1 MLIGFEKYVIVTK
14 STDAQRDNKKQA
26 ESETVMNDLTF
37 ITWIRKGAQCKALNE
52 INCDPIC
59 DSDNQQVKCKGK
71 PQATQPY
78 LRSSG

>member
-37 ITWIRKGAQCKALNE
+37 ITWIRKGAQCKA
-52 INCDPIC
+52 
-59 DSDNQQVKCKGK
+59 K
-71 PQATQPY
+71 T
-78 LRSSG
+78 